1 LLLHAERFLDGRSRR
16 RRQAQD
22 LITVE
27 TQWIEFKGK
36 DLIRVRNYIRLFVT
50 GNSEWLVPAGYGE
63 RRFAIFDMA
72 ARKGSCLLR
81 RHRSTRWTMGGREA
95 LLHYLFNFDLSTVNL
110 RTIPKTVALLEQQI
124 SSLTAEQS
132 WWLDTLMRGELPRGC
147 DVGGRCPTNR
157 LFHQYITRAMRQGIK
172 RRSIEV
178 QLGGFLKKHVP
189 GLRKVKINYRRWDGL
204 RMVDDDGPVYI
215 FPSLEECREAF
226 ATKLGQ
232 PIDWAAIGRQSPLL
246 IPWAIS
252 DPISISDLSPISYLD
267 F

>member
-81 RHRSTRWTMGGREA
+81 RHRSTRLAVRQQKSKPLFDEMREWLTRERATLSRSLRGPRADRLHAQA
-95 LLHYLFNFDLSTVNL
+95 LD
-110 RTIPKTVALLEQQI
+110 
-124 SSLTAEQS
+124 
-132 WWLDTLMRGELPRGC
+132 
-147 DVGGRCPTNR
+147 
-157 LFHQYITRAMRQGIK
+157 
-172 RRSIEV
+172 
-178 QLGGFLKKHVP
+178 
-189 GLRKVKINYRRWDGL
+189 
-204 RMVDDDGPVYI
+204 
-215 FPSLEECREAF
+215 
-226 ATKLGQ
+226 
-232 PIDWAAIGRQSPLL
+232 
-246 IPWAIS
+246 
-252 DPISISDLSPISYLD
+252 
-267 F
+267 